1 MSWYSRINSLQNLL
15 QSHSNQRLNFP
26 SQLRSRLREDFKQTW
41 NEERMQNRKLAFYNS
56 AKLTFEP
63 ERYID
68 SNIGYKDLK
77 RLSQFRMSSHKYN
90 IETGRYGKKQTNILN
105 RICEYCTTED
115 NETIGLLYECPFL
128 SQLLKTKT
136 MSSTFVPDTQKPER
150 SSTKEHANYF
160 SRQMDWP
167 KYFRMKFLLK
177 TWRSSLVDATT
188 SNFQKMREKNLPKP
202 LKKIPHLIKVTIY
215 QEVVTFSS
223 HNKD

>member
-1 MSWYSRINSLQNLL
+1 MSSSRILSGDAAYGEIGIIL
-15 QSHSNQRLNFP
+15 S
-26 SQLRSRLREDFKQTW
+26 LRSLISSIVCVPILIR
-41 NEERMQNRKLAFYNS
+41 YS
-56 AKLTFEP
+56 AL
-63 ERYID
+63 
-68 SNIGYKDLK
+68 
-77 RLSQFRMSSHKYN
+77 
-90 IETGRYGKKQTNILN
+90 
-105 RICEYCTTED
+105 
-115 NETIGLLYECPFL
+115 FL

-167 KYFRMKFLLK
+167 KYFRVKFLLK

-223 HNKD
+223 HNQD

>member
-1 MSWYSRINSLQNLL
+1 
-15 QSHSNQRLNFP
+15 
-26 SQLRSRLREDFKQTW
+26 
-41 NEERMQNRKLAFYNS
+41 MQNRKLAFYNS

-105 RICEYCTTED
+105 RICEYYCMSA
-115 NETIGLLYECPFL
+115 LFL

-136 MSSTFVPDTQKPER
+136 MSSTFVPDAQKPER

-215 QEVVTFSS
+215 QELVFSS
-223 HNKD
+223 HNQD